1 MTLPSPA
8 IQLAAAAL
16 AQAPAGRHAIPPV
29 SQTFGITGVKL
40 V

>member
-8 IQLAAAAL
+8 IQQAAAAL
-16 AQAPAGRHAIPPV
+16 ALAGRHAIPPV
-29 SQTFGITGVKL
+29 SQTFGITGLKL